1 MLPNEFTIEGGDR
14 GVMTGEA
21 AMSREDDAGGESGVG
36 WSGDGAARCLVGRKR
51 QLVVLPEAPRGF
63 SFSCFFGLLKD
74 VEGPRCKRSF
84 RKDLEDISPF

>member
-36 WSGDGAARCLVGRKR
+36 WSGDGAARCLVGSSSSCQKPLADFLF
-51 QLVVLPEAPRGF
+51 LVFLVY
-63 SFSCFFGLLKD
+63 
-74 VEGPRCKRSF
+74 
-84 RKDLEDISPF
+84 